1 MKNYKENNRLC
12 SAGDWYEHNTAIRY
26 NGKRMPVGFEGY
38 DILFTDGTTA
48 ELKSFAGS
56 GTPSIGG
63 PKLIA
68 TERNLHKILAEYMA
82 LADYLAIENP
92 DHSEQW
98 IPKAEAVEYLMARVS
113 LTCESTRRSGRR
125 LKLRLNRNPRTAE
138 ATAKLI
144 AEGFTL

>member
-1 MKNYKENNRLC
+1 MKENTRK
-12 SAGDWYEHNTAIRY
+12 STAGDAFEIVFCERY
-26 NGKRMPVGFEGY
+26 HARRMPVGFEGY
-38 DILFTDGTTA
+38 DAVLPDGTTA
-48 ELKSFAGS
+48 ELKSFAGV
-56 GTPSIGG
+56 GTPSLGG

-68 TERNLHKILAEYMA
+68 TERDLRKVVTAYMA
-82 LADYLAIENP
+82 FADFLAIENP
-92 DHSEQW
+92 DHSERW
-98 IPKAEAVEYLMARVS
+98 IEKAEAIEYLLARVS